1 MVPDTLGRLV
11 GNPFFDRSLQKQGMI
26 CAACHFRGW
35 KKYGP
40 PRRDGS
46 LDPSPEGSPHGGVTR
61 TPFFE
66 DSRFCSGCHQFAAPA
81 ANGKSLQ
88 NTYREWQN
96 SRYAAEGTHCQN
108 CHMPERRHLWRG
120 IHDST
125 MVADAVSAE
134 WGSAT
139 GGGVSL
145 HVTNTGVGH
154 RFPTYVTPEIRVK
167 IEFLAGDG
175 QLIAGSGNMAV
186 ISRKVSASTGQW
198 VEAADTR
205 LSPDSSMAVA
215 ARPPP
220 GARYARGTILVI
232 PDRFYEGVFAG
243 LLTSSLTDSSRV
255 LIVAAHRRASTS
267 SYLIFDDTVQV
278 GR

>member
-1 MVPDTLGRLV
+1 
-11 GNPFFDRSLQKQGMI
+11 
-26 CAACHFRGW
+26 
-35 KKYGP
+35 
-40 PRRDGS
+40 
-46 LDPSPEGSPHGGVTR
+46 
-61 TPFFE
+61 
-66 DSRFCSGCHQFAAPA
+66 
-81 ANGKSLQ
+81 
-88 NTYREWQN
+88 
-96 SRYAAEGTHCQN
+96 
-108 CHMPERRHLWRG
+108 
-120 IHDST
+120 

-232 PDRFYEGVFAG
+232 PDRFYEDVFAG
-243 LLTSSLTDSSRV
+243 LLTGSLTDSSRV
-255 LIVAAHRRASTS
+255 LIAAAHRRASMS
-267 SYLIFDDTVQV
+267 SYLIFDDTVRV